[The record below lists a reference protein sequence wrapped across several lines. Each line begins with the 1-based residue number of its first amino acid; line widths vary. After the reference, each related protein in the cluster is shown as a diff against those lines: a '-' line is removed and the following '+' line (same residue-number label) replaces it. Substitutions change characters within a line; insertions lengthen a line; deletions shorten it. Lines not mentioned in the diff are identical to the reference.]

1 MYLYHLNLQPPTY
14 IRTCAY
20 GSFTRGGMH
29 EVAVARG
36 SSHLQLLRL
45 DGETGRLHSV
55 STLHLF
61 CTITALSAFRLPG
74 DSQDYLVI
82 GSDSGRISIL
92 KWQGGDWRRVHLETF
107 GRSGVRRTVPG
118 EYVASDPRGRAI
130 MIAAVER
137 CKLVYTMNRDPADN
151 TKLTISSPLEA
162 HKSNVITFA
171 LVAVDV
177 GYENPLFAALE
188 VDTTTVVEDEES
200 RATSG
205 GDSVAASEPLAKMM
219 LTFYEADLGLNHVTR
234 KCSEPTVFPRANLLC
249 SVPGGA
255 DGPGGV
261 LVFGEGALAWHRIG
275 HSPVVAHLP
284 IRQGRPSVDR
294 RPILVVSA
302 SPVRSKMGFF
312 FLAHTEE
319 GDLLR
324 VSLDH
329 HSGEQVSAIR
339 INYFDTIPVGSAIQ
353 VFRNG
358 FLFLASE
365 WASHRVYQ
373 IQALGTD
380 RHLETYQ
387 PSAELT
393 NLVVVD
399 QLENYAEITDARL
412 MNLGEEETPQIY
424 AVQGRAHHSTFNI
437 MRQGLHVTEVAASE
451 LPAEPTGVWTLKR
464 NLKDAEHAYIVVSFA
479 DSTVVLSVGE
489 TVEEAT
495 GTGFLT
501 NVRTIW
507 AGQLAD
513 SSLIQVYPH
522 GVRQVRPNGHIN
534 DWQSSP
540 GGAGPSLL
548 VTCAAMNSRQ
558 VVIAVERG
566 EGRGERSLVYFETDT
581 TGILLERKSLPE
593 LPERITSLALGPVPP
608 TRQRSRFL
616 AVGSADLTVRILS
629 CDPDECLEPLS
640 LQALAANATALLIS
654 ERLGRTGTE
663 DDEQP
668 QQQQSASADGGLV
681 LEVGL
686 ENGVLARLSLD
697 TASGALTDARIR
709 YLGSLPV
716 KLGLALSEAVQG
728 HDDGAP
734 TQRAHFALLALSS
747 RPWLGYRS
755 PSGQAHLA
763 PLSYESLTAVA
774 PFASAQCPAG
784 VVGLKG
790 DSLVILMIES
800 VDDRFTKQS
809 VALEGTPRKLTHHPA
824 TNLFAIIESD
834 HRALSPEERVAL
846 EASWVGSEGAAD
858 LASLE
863 DGGGSETDRQ
873 LFTHLAQRGRWNS
886 ALRIFGNG
894 GASASYRFT
903 ENEALVSLCFISFH
917 DRLNELYLAVGVA
930 KDLSIAPRHS
940 DECAILLFL
949 VDPATPKLTLTHRTA
964 LGSAIPSALSAFGG
978 RLLAGVGSVL
988 RLYDIGKRQ
997 LLRKCEAKLPFGAT
1011 TLQSQ
1016 GWRVFVGDAQASVVL
1031 YQYLPTDNRFQLVAD
1046 DTQPRPVTA
1055 ILPLDYDTFCV
1066 ADRLGSIYVLRLPA
1080 AVSED
1085 LESEISA
1092 GAVSARRGRLFGAP
1106 FKLERLAEFYLD
1118 DAISWMSKGVL
1129 SLGAREVIFY
1139 GTISGAMGLLMPF
1152 TSREEALLCQNL
1164 ELALRMEGP
1173 ATLTGRDHLL
1183 YRSYYAPAKSIIDG
1197 DLLET
1202 FARLPGD
1209 RQFYVAQAVDKS
1221 PSEVLAKLQDLRIT
1235 AGV

>member
-20 GSFTRGGMH
+20 GSFTGNGMH

-45 DGETGRLHSV
+45 DGETGRLHSI

-188 VDTTTVVEDEES
+188 VDTAAVVEE
-200 RATSG
+200 G
-205 GDSVAASEPLAKMM
+205 GSDFPPITTAAALGPLTKM

-234 KCSEPTVFPRANLLC
+234 KASEPVLPHANLLC
-249 SVPGGA
+249 SVPGGG

-275 HSPVVAHLP
+275 HPPVTARLP
-284 IRQGRPSVDR
+284 TRQGLPAGDKRPV
-294 RPILVVSA
+294 LVVSA

-312 FLAHTEE
+312 LLAQTEE

-324 VSLDH
+324 ISLEYRDD
-329 HSGEQVSAIR
+329 QVSAIR
-339 INYFDTIPVGSAIQ
+339 INYFDTIPVGSVIQ

-358 FLFLASE
+358 FLLLASE

-373 IQALGTD
+373 IQALGAD
-380 RHLETYQ
+380 RHLESYQ

-464 NLKDAEHAYIVVSFA
+464 NLKDAEHAFIVVSFA

-495 GTGFLT
+495 GTGFLN

-534 DWQSSP
+534 DWQSSL

-566 EGRGERSLVYFETDT
+566 EGRGERSLVYFETDM

-654 ERLGRTGTE
+654 ERLGRTGME
-663 DDEQP
+663 EGDDVDGEQ
-668 QQQQSASADGGLV
+668 SMGAGSGGGLV

-716 KLGLALSEAVQG
+716 KLGLALSEAIQG
-728 HDDGAP
+728 DDGAASP
-734 TQRAHFALLALSS
+734 TQRAHLALLALSS

-763 PLSYESLTAVA
+763 PLSYEALTATA

-790 DSLVILMIES
+790 NSLVILMIES
-800 VDDRFTKQS
+800 VEDRFTKQS
-809 VALEGTPRKLTHHPA
+809 VALEGTPRKMAHHPA

-834 HRALSPEERVAL
+834 HRALPPAERIAL
-846 EASWVGSEGAAD
+846 EASWAGGPDGASRHSSD
-858 LASLE
+858 
-863 DGGGSETDRQ
+863 DDRTDQ
-873 LFTHLAQRGRWNS
+873 FTHLAPRGRWS
-886 ALRIFGNG
+886 SPLCILGNG
-894 GASASYRFT
+894 GLRDSYRFT
-903 ENEALVSLCFISFH
+903 ENESLTSLCFISFH

-930 KDLSIAPRHS
+930 KDLSLAPRHS
-940 DECAILLFL
+940 NECAILLFL
-949 VDPATPKLTLTHRTA
+949 VDPVTPKLTLTHRTA
-964 LGSAIPSALSAFGG
+964 LGSAIPSALLAFGG
-978 RLLAGVGSVL
+978 RLLAGVGSAL

-997 LLRKCEAKLPFGAT
+997 LLRKCEAKLPSWAT

-1046 DTQPRPVTA
+1046 DTQPRPVTT
-1055 ILPLDYDTFCV
+1055 ILPLDYDTLCV

-1118 DAISWMSKGVL
+1118 DAVSWMSKGVL

-1164 ELALRMEGP
+1164 ELALRMESP

-1221 PSEVLAKLQDLRIT
+1221 PSEVFAKLQDLRVT